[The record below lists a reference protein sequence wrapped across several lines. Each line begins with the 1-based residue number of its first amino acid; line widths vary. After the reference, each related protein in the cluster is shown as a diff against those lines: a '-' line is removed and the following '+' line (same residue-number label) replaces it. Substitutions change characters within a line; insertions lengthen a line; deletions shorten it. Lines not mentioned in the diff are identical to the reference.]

1 MAVAFGPQR
10 SEQLPGADRAG
21 IGGQPVDLVDLGAN
35 EFGAERRAQ
44 LCRPEAHGG
53 ILPAAYAPA
62 VHMPPR
68 VRLIVLFG
76 GRSAEH
82 DISCISA
89 SHVLRAV
96 DPTRYDV
103 IPVAITR
110 EGRWQ
115 LAERAA
121 ELLAGGHHSELP
133 DSLATDGPE
142 AAPLHALAAEPL
154 PVDAVEH
161 RDGSATV
168 PTVVLPILHGPNGE
182 DGTVQG
188 LLELADLPYVGSG
201 VLGSAVAMDKAMAKT
216 VLRAEGI
223 AQPSWQAVRS
233 HDLRTDPDLPDR
245 LAARLGPT
253 MFVKPANMGS
263 SIGVSKTTGAD
274 GLRVALRE
282 ALRFDDLAV
291 VEESVD
297 ARELECAVLGNDHP
311 RASTV
316 GEILPGAEFYD
327 FEDKYSAGVAR
338 TIVPAEIA
346 PETME
351 AARDLALRAFRALRA
366 EGMARVDMF
375 LVGDELMVNEINTIP
390 GFTPIS
396 MYPMLWQASGL
407 SYPQL
412 IDELVALAIER
423 HDRRS
428 RHSTEPTS

>member
-1 MAVAFGPQR
+1 MP
-10 SEQLPGADRAG
+10 LP
-21 IGGQPVDLVDLGAN
+21 PS
-35 EFGAERRAQ
+35 
-44 LCRPEAHGG
+44 
-53 ILPAAYAPA
+53 
-62 VHMPPR
+62 

-96 DPTRYDV
+96 DPQRYQV
-103 IPVAITR
+103 VPIAITR

-115 LAERAA
+115 LASGAA
-121 ELLAGGHHSELP
+121 ELVGAQRHQELP
-133 DSLATDGPE
+133 DSLDTEGPE
-142 AAPLHALAAEPL
+142 AAPLPVLAA
-154 PVDAVEH
+154 
-161 RDGSATV
+161 RDEL

-188 LLELADLPYVGSG
+188 MLELAGLPYVGSG

-216 VLRAEGI
+216 VLDAEGI
-223 AQPSWQAVRS
+223 PQPAWRAVR
-233 HDLRTDPDLPDR
+233 RGDPSADPGLLDR
-245 LAARLGPT
+245 LIAELGPT
-253 MFVKPANMGS
+253 VFVKPANMGS
-263 SIGVSKTTGAD
+263 SIGVSRATGID
-274 GLRVALRE
+274 ELRAALEE
-282 ALRFDDLAV
+282 AMRYDDLAV

-297 ARELECAVLGNDHP
+297 ARELECAVLGNEAP

-316 GEILPGAEFYD
+316 GEIVPGADFYD
-327 FEDKYSAGVAR
+327 YEDKYASGVAQ
-338 TIVPAEIA
+338 TVIPAAIDES
-346 PETME
+346 TMA
-351 AARDLALRAFRALRA
+351 AARALALRTFRALRA

-407 SYPQL
+407 SYSEL

-423 HDRRS
+423 HERRS
-428 RHSTEPTS
+428 RHSTERLPS